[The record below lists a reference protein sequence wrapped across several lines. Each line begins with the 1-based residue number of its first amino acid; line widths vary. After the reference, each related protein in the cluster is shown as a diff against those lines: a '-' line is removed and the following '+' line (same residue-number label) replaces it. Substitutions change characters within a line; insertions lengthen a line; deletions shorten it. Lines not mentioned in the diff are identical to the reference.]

1 MMASHTAFM
10 VSMLMLAGVQ
20 ADDTQFLSKFV
31 TPNLKHM
38 QSTQDFNTPKIV
50 GKEEEKAAQ
59 NMFASD
65 NNMPTSISVVNVALV
80 SLAAMV
86 GLSLGALIPLP
97 SRRRGLESDMSVPL
111 AEGSAME
118 LEARGSATNSRRAG
132 WGQMSSQNS
141 RPLTLAYVQ
150 SPGMADAQLESM
162 VGVSVEMGR
171 AVWDPLEVAQ
181 WRDLDEMRAC
191 ELANGRVAMMASV
204 GWVWPQVFGL
214 WSVNQGGTLIS
225 GLPVKTTD
233 PIDAIQQ
240 VPTAA
245 WVQIIGFCGVLEAAR
260 WNWEQQRQG
269 KETPLPITQGWG
281 GRKGDPNRPFYDP
294 FDIYPKDKAG
304 QDEMQ
309 LAELKHGR
317 LAMIAFASLFSNHF
331 IPGSVPG
338 LEIFPNIR

>member
-1 MMASHTAFM
+1 M
-10 VSMLMLAGVQ
+10 VSMLMVAAVQ
-20 ADDTQFLSKFV
+20 ADDSQVFLSKFI

-38 QSTQDFNTPKIV
+38 QTGGGLDAQTV
-50 GKEEEKAAQ
+50 GKEEEKVAQ
-59 NMFASD
+59 SMLADDS
-65 NNMPTSISVVNVALV
+65 NMPSSISAVGVALV

-86 GLSLGALIPLP
+86 GLTLGALIPLP
-97 SRRRGLESDMSVPL
+97 SRWRGLESDMSVPL
-111 AEGSAME
+111 ASNSEGSAME
-118 LEARGSATNSRRAG
+118 LETRGSATNSRRAG
-132 WGQMSSQNS
+132 WGHMSSQNS

-162 VGVSVEMGR
+162 VGVSIELGR
-171 AVWDPLEVAQ
+171 NVWDPLEVAQ

-191 ELANGRVAMMASV
+191 ELANGRVAMLASV
-204 GWVWPQVFGL
+204 GWVAPQVNGL
-214 WSVNQGGTLIS
+214 WGT

-233 PIDAIQQ
+233 PIDAILQ

-245 WVQIIGFCGVLEAAR
+245 WCQIILFCGVIEAAR

-281 GRKGDPNRPFYDP
+281 GRKGNPNRPFYDP

-304 QDEMQ
+304 QERMQ
-309 LAELKHGR
+309 LREIKHAR
-317 LAMIAFASLFSNHF
+317 LAMLGFAGFFSNHF

-338 LEIFPNIR
+338 MEIFPNIH

>member
-1 MMASHTAFM
+1 MMAPHTALM
-10 VSMLMLAGVQ
+10 VSMLMVAAVQ
-20 ADDTQFLSKFV
+20 ADDSQGFLSKFI

-38 QSTQDFNTPKIV
+38 QAGGGLDAQTV
-50 GKEEEKAAQ
+50 GKEEEKVAQ
-59 NMFASD
+59 SMLADDS
-65 NNMPTSISVVNVALV
+65 NMPSSISAVGVALV

-86 GLSLGALIPLP
+86 GLTLGALVPLP
-97 SRRRGLESDMSVPL
+97 SRLRGLESDMSVPL
-111 AEGSAME
+111 ASNLEGSAME

-150 SPGMADAQLESM
+150 SPGMVDAQLQGM
-162 VGVSVEMGR
+162 VGTSVELGR
-171 AVWDPLEVAQ
+171 NVWDPLEVAQ

-191 ELANGRVAMMASV
+191 ELANGRVAMLACF
-204 GWVWPQVFGL
+204 GWVAPQVNGL
-214 WSVNQGGTLIS
+214 WGT

-245 WVQIIGFCGVLEAAR
+245 WVQFIGFCGVLEAAR

-281 GRKGDPNRPFYDP
+281 GRKGNPNRPFYDP

-304 QDEMQ
+304 QERMQ
-309 LAELKHGR
+309 LREIKHAR
-317 LAMIAFASLFSNHF
+317 LAMLGFAGFFSNHF

-338 LEIFPNIR
+338 MDIFPAIH

>member
-1 MMASHTAFM
+1 M
-10 VSMLMLAGVQ
+10 VSMLMVAAVQ
-20 ADDTQFLSKFV
+20 ADDSQGFLSKFI

-38 QSTQDFNTPKIV
+38 QTGGGLDAQTV
-50 GKEEEKAAQ
+50 GKEEEKVAQ
-59 NMFASD
+59 SMLADDS
-65 NNMPTSISVVNVALV
+65 NMPSSISAVGVALV
-80 SLAAMV
+80 SLAAMI
-86 GLSLGALIPLP
+86 GLTLGALVPLP
-97 SRRRGLESDMSVPL
+97 SRLRGLESDMSVPL
-111 AEGSAME
+111 ASNSEGSAME
-118 LEARGSATNSRRAG
+118 LETRGSATNSRRAG
-132 WGQMSSQNS
+132 WGHMSSQNS

-150 SPGMADAQLESM
+150 STGMADAQLESM
-162 VGVSVEMGR
+162 VGTSVELGR
-171 AVWDPLEVAQ
+171 NVWDPLEVAQ

-214 WSVNQGGTLIS
+214 WKT

-245 WVQIIGFCGVLEAAR
+245 WAQIIGFCGVLEAAR

-281 GRKGDPNRPFYDP
+281 GRKPNPNRPFYDP

-304 QDEMQ
+304 QERMQ
-309 LAELKHGR
+309 LREIKHAR
-317 LAMIAFASLFSNHF
+317 LAMLGFAGFFSNHF

-338 LEIFPNIR
+338 MDMFPNIH

>member
-38 QSTQDFNTPKIV
+38 QSGTQDFNTPKIV
-50 GKEEEKAAQ
+50 GKEEETAAQ

-65 NNMPTSISVVNVALV
+65 SNMPTSISAVNVALV

-118 LEARGSATNSRRAG
+118 LEARGSVTNSRRAG

-162 VGVSVEMGR
+162 VGVSVELGKN
-171 AVWDPLEVAQ
+171 VWDPLEVAQ

-191 ELANGRVAMMASV
+191 ELANGRVAMLASV
-204 GWVWPQVFGL
+204 GWVAPQVNGL
-214 WSVNQGGTLIS
+214 WGT

-233 PIDAIQQ
+233 PIDAILQ

-245 WVQIIGFCGVLEAAR
+245 WCQIILFCGVIEAAR

-281 GRKGDPNRPFYDP
+281 GRKPNPNRPFYDP

-304 QDEMQ
+304 QERMQ
-309 LAELKHGR
+309 LREIKHAR
-317 LAMIAFASLFSNHF
+317 LAMLGFAGFFSNHF

-338 LEIFPNIR
+338 MEIFPNIH

>member
-1 MMASHTAFM
+1 M
-10 VSMLMLAGVQ
+10 VSMLMVAAVQ
-20 ADDTQFLSKFV
+20 ADDSQGFLSKFI

-38 QSTQDFNTPKIV
+38 QSGGGLDAQTV
-50 GKEEEKAAQ
+50 GKEEEKVAQ
-59 NMFASD
+59 SMLADDS
-65 NNMPTSISVVNVALV
+65 NMPSSISAVGVALV

-86 GLSLGALIPLP
+86 GLTLGALVPLP
-97 SRRRGLESDMSVPL
+97 SRVRGLESDMSVPL
-111 AEGSAME
+111 ASNLEGSAME

-132 WGQMSSQNS
+132 WGNMSSQNS

-150 SPGMADAQLESM
+150 SPGMVDAQLQGM
-162 VGVSVEMGR
+162 VGTSVELGR
-171 AVWDPLEVAQ
+171 NVWDPLEVAQ

-191 ELANGRVAMMASV
+191 ELANGRVAMLACF
-204 GWVWPQVFGL
+204 GWVAPQVNGL
-214 WSVNQGGTLIS
+214 WGT

-245 WVQIIGFCGVLEAAR
+245 WVQFIGFCGVLEAAR

-281 GRKGDPNRPFYDP
+281 GRKGNLNRPFYDP

-338 LEIFPNIR
+338 LEIFPNIH